1 MVIAMKSFTTIYL
14 FECKKILNKRIVWA
28 AAAVMLVLEIA
39 ANVCSLL
46 ISYRYTDADG
56 NIAYR
61 TGYEE
66 EMGIKEAAQAI
77 TGRKIDESLLNEMKE
92 AYADM
97 RNTEETI
104 KDRWT
109 YQEVFNYVINYAGYE
124 EVLAVDEKS
133 LYQIRR
139 DALEEENQYWELSE
153 EEIRYWEEQESTIEK
168 PFVYEY
174 KSGACLFFARLIL
187 LTCLWLAFIAI
198 GLANFFGEEH
208 TRRTDQLIL
217 CSKNGKTPLYLAKIA
232 AGVTFGMGATVFF
245 YLVQLAL
252 IAAIYGMSG
261 FALPLQL
268 YLWMSALPISLGGA
282 ILISFV
288 LSLAA
293 SVLCSVFTM
302 LLSELFRNGVAAL
315 SVVSGATLFT
325 VFVSVPVRYG
335 IVSQLYTLMPMR
347 FFNDTAF
354 LDKRLFSIFGKHFT
368 ILQTA
373 PVFYLAAAVVL
384 AGIGYRVYRG
394 YQVQGR

>member
-1 MVIAMKSFTTIYL
+1 MKHFTTIYL
-14 FECKKILNKRIVWA
+14 FECKKIWNQRIVRA
-28 AAAVMLVLEIA
+28 AAVVMLVLEIA

-66 EMGIKEAAQAI
+66 DMGIKEAAQAI
-77 TGRKIDESLLNEMKE
+77 AGRKIDDNLLSEMKK

-97 RNTEETI
+97 RNDEVTG
-104 KDRWT
+104 KDQWT
-109 YQEVFNYVINYAGYE
+109 YQEVYNYVINYTGYE
-124 EVLAVDEKS
+124 EVLAIDEKS

-139 DALEEENQYWELSE
+139 DALDEENQYWELSE

-217 CSKNGKTPLYLAKIA
+217 CSKNGKTPLYLAKMA
-232 AGVTFGMGATVFF
+232 AGVTFGMGATVLF
-245 YLVQLAL
+245 YLVQFAV
-252 IAAIYGMSG
+252 IATIYGMSG

-282 ILISFV
+282 IVISFW

-293 SVLCSVFTM
+293 AVLCSVSTM

-325 VFVSVPVRYG
+325 VFVSVPIRYG
-335 IVSQLYTLMPMR
+335 VISQLYTLMPMR

-354 LDKRLFSIFGKHFT
+354 LDKRLFDVFGKQFT

-373 PVFYLAAAVVL
+373 PVFYLATAVIL
-384 AGIGYRVYRG
+384 AGIGYRVYKG